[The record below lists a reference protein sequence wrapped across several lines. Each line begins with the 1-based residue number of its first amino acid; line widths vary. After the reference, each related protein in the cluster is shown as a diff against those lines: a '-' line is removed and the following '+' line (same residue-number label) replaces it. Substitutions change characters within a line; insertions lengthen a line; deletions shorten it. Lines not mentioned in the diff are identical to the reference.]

1 MLSFTNNLHAG
12 GNKRNLQACPHSG
25 HFSPSPAQA
34 PLYLYVE
41 PMLNVQSKRG
51 VKGLC
56 PRTTF
61 FMAEKGA
68 AFPENL
74 FPLTCA
80 QGSFV
85 IQGNCGLRWLVPRVL
100 WTSDKG
106 GAELSHLCLSKCGPW
121 WHKTPWIQA
130 SFGCADLFSKFTT
143 AAKLLKAW
151 SLWWSKG
158 SWAHTGPWDLVPP
171 TESIQ
176 EKPGS
181 LYHQAV

>member
-1 MLSFTNNLHAG
+1 MLSFTNNLPAG
-12 GNKRNLQACPHSG
+12 GNKRNLQACPRSG

-34 PLYLYVE
+34 PLYLYIE
-41 PMLNVQSKRG
+41 PMLNVQSKSG

-85 IQGNCGLRWLVPRVL
+85 IQGNSGLRWLVPRVL

-106 GAELSHLCLSKCGPW
+106 GAELSHSCLSKCGPW

-130 SFGCADLFSKFTT
+130 SFGCADLFSRFTT
-143 AAKLLKAW
+143 AAKLLQAW

-158 SWAHTGPWDLVPP
+158 SWAQTGPWDLVPP

-181 LYHQAV
+181 LYHQVV

>member
-12 GNKRNLQACPHSG
+12 GNKRNLWACPCSI
-25 HFSPSPAQA
+25 HFSPAPAQA

-41 PMLNVQSKRG
+41 AMLNTQSKHG

-61 FMAEKGA
+61 FKSEKGA

-85 IQGNCGLRWLVPRVL
+85 TQGNCGL
-100 WTSDKG
+100 K
-106 GAELSHLCLSKCGPW
+106 
-121 WHKTPWIQA
+121 
-130 SFGCADLFSKFTT
+130 
-143 AAKLLKAW
+143 
-151 SLWWSKG
+151 
-158 SWAHTGPWDLVPP
+158 
-171 TESIQ
+171 
-176 EKPGS
+176 
-181 LYHQAV
+181 